1 MRVAGS
7 RRRSSQWRS
16 FGRPVPPLTFR
27 PSFPLQ
33 PLSSPAPEQSERHP
47 AILPIE
53 HEVTHGLIRRCHLRQ
68 LHAGMFQTLAMLRQ
82 RYWIPQRRSRVRHV
96 IRGCLQCRWAT
107 SRPLQPSMAAL
118 LEDQTNPAPA
128 PARVGMDFTIPL
140 FVGVTKKAT
149 APRYACLITCMV
161 SRAIHLE
168 LVVEMSTVGVLQTL
182 RRFMP
187 RRGRPATIQTDNFRS
202 FQSAASELRR
212 LWREI
217 DVDQVQR
224 YLAGQRIQ
232 WKFIPQRAPW
242 MGGYWARFVRTTKE
256 SLRNVLGQA
265 LLDDEGLRTLL
276 CEVEACLNAW
286 PLTLLLTGRTYA
298 DLPEV
303 EDQDPIWHPPERGRR
318 EWNSR
323 WRYRQQL
330 LAKWWRRWRSGYLAT
345 LLPRWKWTSTTE
357 GPKLNDLILILE
369 DNVPRARCPL
379 GVVTELFPGNDGVF
393 RAARLRTST
402 AEVTR
407 LVAKLV
413 VLEPARISDGRTISI
428 GGYGDETYLTFPPFQ
443 CCQYSRYSPL
453 RSRAIVGAGGIGCEL
468 LKTLVLSGFA
478 DIEVI
483 DMDTIE
489 VTNLNRQF
497 LFRKEHV
504 EARSYV
510 NRMCL
515 ICHLPLIDGGSLG
528 RKGQVDVIIR
538 NITECFD
545 CHKHSPSHDYPSC
558 TIRNTPTEPAH
569 CVIWAQH
576 LFNQLFGEVNSDQD
590 VSPESLVTGEEFEA
604 TPQVQP
610 LTNIISLQDLAK
622 NHNYDPELFVNDI
635 EYLRTMEKLWEGR
648 QPPTPLNLRWFRI
661 GLDESLQG
669 TEQKDWESRDQNVWT
684 LKECFKVAVS
694 CLSVLKERAKNAPLI
709 WQKDDPVCVDF
720 VTAFTNF
727 RCHVFNI
734 EKIPRFEA
742 ETIAGRVVPA
752 IVSTNAMVAGLMVLK
767 LYAVLERR
775 KDFYGSVAIS
785 SQEGMPRVLS
795 IAPSTEVTGCEY
807 CVAVK
812 EVHMQRFSIAKELSV
827 MKPEIMLEYLQKKER
842 KHFLKFLSNMDR
854 FSVAKMAQHLQI
866 FPGDLRQRV
875 IFDSIELIGNEVH
888 KAELGLPI
896 YSVDIEPAGNRF
908 ATGGQSVTGIGLIVL
923 WSLKPVID
931 VENETN
937 DKIPLLLCR
946 LEAHSTCINCI
957 RWSSDSR
964 YLASAGT
971 DQAVKIW
978 RFVSYIP
985 NVQSRVTAV
994 EHWKCVS
1001 TLHGHAGDVLHL
1013 SWSPGDR
1020 YLASCGIDNII
1031 IIWNAKKFPEKI
1043 TSLVGHEGFVKGVCW
1058 DPIGKYLAS
1067 QSDDRSL
1074 RIWSTMD
1081 WNVVHKFRRPFKEAP
1096 CATHTLRLDWSPDG
1110 LLLATAHAVNN
1121 GGPVSK
1127 IIERNGWKCELD
1139 FAGHRMAI
1147 TCVSNVCSCCAIGS
1161 KDRSLSVWS
1170 ASENRPVVVLTDI
1183 FESSIS
1189 DISWDSSGLILIAAS
1204 VDGSVINNL
1213 RRYYGN
1219 VDVGLLG
1226 LQRKSDQNSNKIIE
1240 DADYVM
1246 THAKVIANRSNENGV
1261 NGGVCASTT
1270 AVRTA
1275 PPPSTSDSNW
1285 NVQLE
1290 TRTKSGKR
1298 RITPINVE
1306 VVAEVD
1312 TDNNS
1317 QPPWIREGVGLGVAG
1332 KAKGLIDE
1340 KMTVIDNAERWSG
1353 LNSTTVEPLV
1363 ASSFSS
1369 ASAFKSTLVKS
1380 RKGDNFDAGGK
1391 SISKSSEDHSGGI
1404 VEEFLEKS
1412 KSELKFDKK
1421 KSWHQ
1426 KGKKASKHAQR
1437 ESAISQTFPSSE
1449 TEVEVETDFQ
1459 TVAVSSSS
1467 KQKTPTHRLE
1477 ALKVVQLLMSSVV
1490 VDEVIRTGRDREGV
1504 LIGSE
1509 SEVLLQLSNNIG
1521 SKPKGKFAELL
1532 CMKNSNCVWKVL
1544 LETGAVALKANRHL
1558 ILVVFENGMFD
1569 ILSPLDGRMM
1579 CLTNVLGDS
1588 VHYVNLDGKLIA
1600 LVTVCAELYVW
1611 SFVKSLELVC
1621 QVSLKALLRD
1631 PKRNLSRIVFSA
1643 VGMPIISFNDGSLF
1657 SYDASSKIW
1666 QKLLNPSDSFIKY
1679 SPTSML
1685 ASTKAYLKT
1694 KGRFQN
1700 LCKNLFSSVTFTAES
1715 DSEMQERIREG
1726 FLERFSLASRAVGS
1740 EHEYMYWL
1748 SEYVKLLVKAESE
1761 VKLRCLFRTLVES
1774 DEHMKTNSM
1783 LSRDKSEK
1791 RSAVTDLL
1799 PLVAA
1804 NPKLQRLY
1812 SELSFLV
1819 AEKSSNEQADDL
1831 YSEIAATT
1839 TNSLKLSCDVMSVE
1853 KFMKSAPEEKSS
1865 HMSMAVILLNK
1876 MNKRCVGY
1884 VLKSDKDSS
1893 SGSRFIL
1900 TTRTCS
1906 ANFNRQINAPIYI
1919 LPENKE
1925 RHVKAIHT
1933 RGFHESLA
1941 VIEMQDKY
1949 AFQLASESTC
1959 PLEFP
1964 EISEEC
1970 FTVYAVESQVN
1981 KRDIV
1986 AEPYKSSPKSS
1997 CEKYWITFNEKSFA
2011 CAATSQKEKRN
2022 GLGLVCSQG
2031 GKLALVGISSENQ
2044 QTTSVTSFTLLY
2056 PYAKQTGKCFHRI
2069 NKIFQFLENVMQ
2081 RFATK
2086 NEIARFTFLKF
2097 NTNYWAKAVF

>member
-1 MRVAGS
+1 MGEN
-7 RRRSSQWRS
+7 QEFLDMYHS
-16 FGRPVPPLTFR
+16 FTNKK
-27 PSFPLQ
+27 
-33 PLSSPAPEQSERHP
+33 
-47 AILPIE
+47 
-53 HEVTHGLIRRCHLRQ
+53 
-68 LHAGMFQTLAMLRQ
+68 
-82 RYWIPQRRSRVRHV
+82 
-96 IRGCLQCRWAT
+96 
-107 SRPLQPSMAAL
+107 L
-118 LEDQTNPAPA
+118 L
-128 PARVGMDFTIPL
+128 V
-140 FVGVTKKAT
+140 
-149 APRYACLITCMV
+149 
-161 SRAIHLE
+161 
-168 LVVEMSTVGVLQTL
+168 
-182 RRFMP
+182 
-187 RRGRPATIQTDNFRS
+187 
-202 FQSAASELRR
+202 
-212 LWREI
+212 
-217 DVDQVQR
+217 
-224 YLAGQRIQ
+224 
-232 WKFIPQRAPW
+232 
-242 MGGYWARFVRTTKE
+242 
-256 SLRNVLGQA
+256 
-265 LLDDEGLRTLL
+265 
-276 CEVEACLNAW
+276 
-286 PLTLLLTGRTYA
+286 
-298 DLPEV
+298 
-303 EDQDPIWHPPERGRR
+303 
-318 EWNSR
+318 
-323 WRYRQQL
+323 
-330 LAKWWRRWRSGYLAT
+330 
-345 LLPRWKWTSTTE
+345 
-357 GPKLNDLILILE
+357 
-369 DNVPRARCPL
+369 
-379 GVVTELFPGNDGVF
+379 
-393 RAARLRTST
+393 
-402 AEVTR
+402 
-407 LVAKLV
+407 
-413 VLEPARISDGRTISI
+413 
-428 GGYGDETYLTFPPFQ
+428 
-443 CCQYSRYSPL
+443 
-453 RSRAIVGAGGIGCEL
+453 VGAGGIGCEL

-694 CLSVLKERAKNAPLI
+694 CLAVLKERAKTAPLI

-752 IVSTNAMVAGLMVLK
+752 IVSTNAVVAGLMVLK

-812 EVHMQRFSIAKELSV
+812 EIAKELSV
-827 MKPEIMLEYLQKKER
+827 MKPEIMLEVASPRLLFAHDYKLSAEEGKKTLSEISV
-842 KHFLKFLSNMDR
+842 KHGSL
-854 FSVAKMAQHLQI
+854 
-866 FPGDLRQRV
+866 LRCEDGATFTNIRIIISDCGV
-875 IFDSIELIGNEVH
+875 FDSIELIGNEVH

-957 RWSSDSR
+957 RWSSNSR

-994 EHWKCVS
+994 EHWKCIS

-1067 QSDDRSL
+1067 QSDDKSL
-1074 RIWSTMD
+1074 RIWSTVD

-1147 TCVSNVCSCCAIGS
+1147 TCVRWSNVLYHRNRKVFLTEKSNVCSCCAIGS

-1170 ASENRPVVVLTDI
+1170 ASENRPIVVLTDI

-1204 VDGSVINNL
+1204 VDGSVVCLVWTTDELGVPLSLDEKINKL

-1226 LQRKSDQNSNKIIE
+1226 LQRKSDQNSHKIIE

-1275 PPPSTSDSNW
+1275 PPPSTPDTNW

-1317 QPPWIREGVGLGVAG
+1317 QPPWIREGVGLDVAG
-1332 KAKGLIDE
+1332 NAKGLNDE
-1340 KMTVIDNAERWSG
+1340 IMTVIDNAERWSG

-1363 ASSFSS
+1363 PLVASFSS
-1369 ASAFKSTLVKS
+1369 ASASKSTLVKS

-1391 SISKSSEDHSGGI
+1391 SILKSSKDHSGGI
-1404 VEEFLEKS
+1404 VEEFLKKS

-1426 KGKKASKHAQR
+1426 KGKKALKHAQR
-1437 ESAISQTFPSSE
+1437 ESTISQTFPSSG

-1459 TVAVSSSS
+1459 THQTVAVSSSS
-1467 KQKTPTHRLE
+1467 KQQTPTHRLE

-1509 SEVLLQLSNNIG
+1509 SEVLLQLSNNMG

-1532 CMKNSNCVWKVL
+1532 CMKNSNCVWKIL

-1643 VGMPIISFNDGSLF
+1643 DGMPIISFNDGSLF
-1657 SYDASSKIW
+1657 IYDASSKIW

-1831 YSEIAATT
+1831 YSEIAATKKQKDLFEIAEECGA

-1884 VLKSDKDSS
+1884 ILKSDKDSS

-1906 ANFNRQINAPIYI
+1906 AKQINAPIYI

-1949 AFQLASESTC
+1949 AFKLASESTC

-1997 CEKYWITFNEKSFA
+1997 CEKYWITFSEESFA
-2011 CAATSQKEKRN
+2011 CAATGQKEKRN

-2056 PYAKQTGKCFHRI
+2056 PYAKHFWKMSC
-2069 NKIFQFLENVMQ
+2069 NVLQQKMKLHGLH
-2081 RFATK
+2081 F
-2086 NEIARFTFLKF
+2086 
-2097 NTNYWAKAVF
+2097 

>member
-1 MRVAGS
+1 
-7 RRRSSQWRS
+7 
-16 FGRPVPPLTFR
+16 
-27 PSFPLQ
+27 
-33 PLSSPAPEQSERHP
+33 
-47 AILPIE
+47 
-53 HEVTHGLIRRCHLRQ
+53 
-68 LHAGMFQTLAMLRQ
+68 MLRQ
-82 RYWIPQRRSRVRHV
+82 RYWIPHRRSRVRHV

-128 PARVGMDFTIPL
+128 LARVGMDFTSPL
-140 FVGVTKKAT
+140 FVGSPSIAFHG
-149 APRYACLITCMV
+149 I
-161 SRAIHLE
+161 E
-168 LVVEMSTVGVLQTL
+168 LVVKMSMVGVLQTP
-182 RRFMP
+182 RRFML

-202 FQSAASELRR
+202 FHSAASELRR

-265 LLDDEGLRTLL
+265 LLDDEELRTLL

-323 WRYRQQL
+323 CRYRQQ
-330 LAKWWRRWRSGYLAT
+330 SGYLAI

-357 GPKLNDLILILE
+357 GPKLNDLILVLE
-369 DNVPRARCPL
+369 DSVPRARYPL
-379 GVVTELFPGNDGVF
+379 GVVTELFPGNDGVS

-402 AEVTR
+402 AEITR
-407 LVAKLV
+407 LVVKLV
-413 VLEPARISDGRTISI
+413 VLERARISDGRTNMYHSF
-428 GGYGDETYLTFPPFQ
+428 TSKKL
-443 CCQYSRYSPL
+443 L
-453 RSRAIVGAGGIGCEL
+453 VVGAGGIGCEL

-504 EARSYV
+504 GLSKAKVAVESVSVLNPNVKLVYYCKPIQSREFNVNYFKKFTAVLNCLDNIEARSYV

-604 TPQVQP
+604 TPQVKP
-610 LTNIISLQDLAK
+610 LTNVISLQDLAK
-622 NHNYDPELFVNDI
+622 NHNYDPEVIIKKLFVDDI
-635 EYLRTMEKLWEGR
+635 EYLRTMEKLWEDR

-694 CLSVLKERAKNAPLI
+694 CLAVLKERAKNAPLI

-752 IVSTNAMVAGLMVLK
+752 IVSTNAVVAGLMVLK

-812 EVHMQRFSIAKELSV
+812 EVEVSLNVSTFTVENLGKIAKELSV
-827 MKPEIMLEYLQKKER
+827 MKPEIMLEVASPRLLFAHDYKLSAEEGKKTLSEISV
-842 KHFLKFLSNMDR
+842 KHGSL
-854 FSVAKMAQHLQI
+854 
-866 FPGDLRQRV
+866 LRCEDGATFTNIR
-875 IFDSIELIGNEVH
+875 IIISDCPEIYDSDIELIGNEVH

-1074 RIWSTMD
+1074 RIWSTVD

-1147 TCVSNVCSCCAIGS
+1147 TCVSNVCSCCAVGS

-1275 PPPSTSDSNW
+1275 PPPSTPDSNW

-1317 QPPWIREGVGLGVAG
+1317 QPPWIGEGVGLGVAG

-1363 ASSFSS
+1363 PLVASSSFSS
-1369 ASAFKSTLVKS
+1369 ASAYKSTSVKS
-1380 RKGDNFDAGGK
+1380 RKGDSFDAGGK

-1426 KGKKASKHAQR
+1426 KGKKALKHAQR
-1437 ESAISQTFPSSE
+1437 ESTISQTFPSSE
-1449 TEVEVETDFQ
+1449 TETHQ

-1477 ALKVVQLLMSSVV
+1477 ALKVVQLLMSSFV
-1490 VDEVIRTGRDREGV
+1490 VDE
-1504 LIGSE
+1504 SE
-1509 SEVLLQLSNNIG
+1509 SQVLLQLSNNIG

-1532 CMKNSNCVWKVL
+1532 CMKNSNCVWKIL

-1569 ILSPLDGRMM
+1569 ILSPLDGHMM

-1666 QKLLNPSDSFIKY
+1666 QKLLNSSDSFIKY

-1726 FLERFSLASRAVGS
+1726 FLERFSLASRAIGS

-1831 YSEIAATT
+1831 YSEIAATA
-1839 TNSLKLSCDVMSVE
+1839 TNSLKLSCDVVSVE

-1949 AFQLASESTC
+1949 AFKLASESTC

-1964 EISEEC
+1964 KISEEC

-1997 CEKYWITFNEKSFA
+1997 CEKYWITFNEENFA

-2069 NKIFQFLENVMQ
+2069 INKIFQFLENVMQ

-2086 NEIARFTFLKF
+2086 NEIAQFTFLKF
-2097 NTNYWAKAVF
+2097 NTSYWAKTVF

>member
-1 MRVAGS
+1 MGEN
-7 RRRSSQWRS
+7 QEFLDMYHS
-16 FGRPVPPLTFR
+16 F
-27 PSFPLQ
+27 
-33 PLSSPAPEQSERHP
+33 
-47 AILPIE
+47 
-53 HEVTHGLIRRCHLRQ
+53 
-68 LHAGMFQTLAMLRQ
+68 
-82 RYWIPQRRSRVRHV
+82 
-96 IRGCLQCRWAT
+96 T
-107 SRPLQPSMAAL
+107 SKKL
-118 LEDQTNPAPA
+118 L
-128 PARVGMDFTIPL
+128 V
-140 FVGVTKKAT
+140 
-149 APRYACLITCMV
+149 
-161 SRAIHLE
+161 
-168 LVVEMSTVGVLQTL
+168 
-182 RRFMP
+182 
-187 RRGRPATIQTDNFRS
+187 
-202 FQSAASELRR
+202 
-212 LWREI
+212 
-217 DVDQVQR
+217 
-224 YLAGQRIQ
+224 
-232 WKFIPQRAPW
+232 
-242 MGGYWARFVRTTKE
+242 
-256 SLRNVLGQA
+256 
-265 LLDDEGLRTLL
+265 
-276 CEVEACLNAW
+276 
-286 PLTLLLTGRTYA
+286 
-298 DLPEV
+298 
-303 EDQDPIWHPPERGRR
+303 
-318 EWNSR
+318 
-323 WRYRQQL
+323 
-330 LAKWWRRWRSGYLAT
+330 
-345 LLPRWKWTSTTE
+345 
-357 GPKLNDLILILE
+357 
-369 DNVPRARCPL
+369 
-379 GVVTELFPGNDGVF
+379 
-393 RAARLRTST
+393 
-402 AEVTR
+402 
-407 LVAKLV
+407 
-413 VLEPARISDGRTISI
+413 
-428 GGYGDETYLTFPPFQ
+428 
-443 CCQYSRYSPL
+443 
-453 RSRAIVGAGGIGCEL
+453 VGAGGIGCEL

-504 EARSYV
+504 GLSKAKVAVESVSVLNPNVKLVYYCKPIQSREFNVNYFKKFTAVLNCLDNIEARSYV

-622 NHNYDPELFVNDI
+622 NHNYDPEVIIKKLFVNDI

-694 CLSVLKERAKNAPLI
+694 CLAVLKERAKNAPLI

-752 IVSTNAMVAGLMVLK
+752 IVSTNAVVAGLMVLK

-812 EVHMQRFSIAKELSV
+812 EVEVSLNVSTFTVENLGKIAKELSV
-827 MKPEIMLEYLQKKER
+827 MKPEIMLEVASPRLLFAHDYKLSAEEGKKTLSEISVKHGSLLRCEDGATFTNIRIIISDCPEIYDSEENCRRNLFIKVLVGINVVIYIFCKVISIHCACEQFER
-842 KHFLKFLSNMDR
+842 LIYGEVRSPCIYGLS
-854 FSVAKMAQHLQI
+854 QI
-866 FPGDLRQRV
+866 NPTVFKV

-1147 TCVSNVCSCCAIGS
+1147 TCVRWSNVLYHRNRKMFLTEKSNVCSCCAIGS

-1204 VDGSVINNL
+1204 VDGSVVCLVWTTDELGVPLSLDEKINNL

-1275 PPPSTSDSNW
+1275 PPPSTPDSNW

-1459 TVAVSSSS
+1459 THQTVAVSSSS

-1504 LIGSE
+1504 LIGVSE
-1509 SEVLLQLSNNIG
+1509 ASRRCRATATYASGSEVLLQLSNNIG

-1685 ASTKAYLKT
+1685 ATTKAYLKT

-1831 YSEIAATT
+1831 YSEIAAT
-1839 TNSLKLSCDVMSVE
+1839 
-1853 KFMKSAPEEKSS
+1853 
-1865 HMSMAVILLNK
+1865 
-1876 MNKRCVGY
+1876 
-1884 VLKSDKDSS
+1884 
-1893 SGSRFIL
+1893 
-1900 TTRTCS
+1900 
-1906 ANFNRQINAPIYI
+1906 
-1919 LPENKE
+1919 
-1925 RHVKAIHT
+1925 
-1933 RGFHESLA
+1933 
-1941 VIEMQDKY
+1941 VIE
-1949 AFQLASESTC
+1949 QL
-1959 PLEFP
+1959 
-1964 EISEEC
+1964 
-1970 FTVYAVESQVN
+1970 
-1981 KRDIV
+1981 
-1986 AEPYKSSPKSS
+1986 
-1997 CEKYWITFNEKSFA
+1997 
-2011 CAATSQKEKRN
+2011 
-2022 GLGLVCSQG
+2022 
-2031 GKLALVGISSENQ
+2031 
-2044 QTTSVTSFTLLY
+2044 
-2056 PYAKQTGKCFHRI
+2056 
-2069 NKIFQFLENVMQ
+2069 
-2081 RFATK
+2081 
-2086 NEIARFTFLKF
+2086 
-2097 NTNYWAKAVF
+2097 

>member
-1 MRVAGS
+1 MVIWRARPSGGFFKYFIDAQLA
-7 RRRSSQWRS
+7 QWRK
-16 FGRPVPPLTFR
+16 
-27 PSFPLQ
+27 Q
-33 PLSSPAPEQSERHP
+33 PLSGAQRSSVNVSARGPLDHLSIRTKIQSTKI
-47 AILPIE
+47 A
-53 HEVTHGLIRRCHLRQ
+53 
-68 LHAGMFQTLAMLRQ
+68 
-82 RYWIPQRRSRVRHV
+82 S
-96 IRGCLQCRWAT
+96 
-107 SRPLQPSMAAL
+107 
-118 LEDQTNPAPA
+118 
-128 PARVGMDFTIPL
+128 DFTS
-140 FVGVTKKAT
+140 KK
-149 APRYACLITCMV
+149 L
-161 SRAIHLE
+161 
-168 LVVEMSTVGVLQTL
+168 LV
-182 RRFMP
+182 
-187 RRGRPATIQTDNFRS
+187 
-202 FQSAASELRR
+202 
-212 LWREI
+212 
-217 DVDQVQR
+217 
-224 YLAGQRIQ
+224 
-232 WKFIPQRAPW
+232 
-242 MGGYWARFVRTTKE
+242 
-256 SLRNVLGQA
+256 
-265 LLDDEGLRTLL
+265 
-276 CEVEACLNAW
+276 
-286 PLTLLLTGRTYA
+286 
-298 DLPEV
+298 
-303 EDQDPIWHPPERGRR
+303 
-318 EWNSR
+318 
-323 WRYRQQL
+323 
-330 LAKWWRRWRSGYLAT
+330 
-345 LLPRWKWTSTTE
+345 
-357 GPKLNDLILILE
+357 
-369 DNVPRARCPL
+369 
-379 GVVTELFPGNDGVF
+379 
-393 RAARLRTST
+393 
-402 AEVTR
+402 
-407 LVAKLV
+407 
-413 VLEPARISDGRTISI
+413 
-428 GGYGDETYLTFPPFQ
+428 
-443 CCQYSRYSPL
+443 
-453 RSRAIVGAGGIGCEL
+453 VGAGGIGCEL

-610 LTNIISLQDLAK
+610 LTNVISLQDLAK

-635 EYLRTMEKLWEGR
+635 EYLRTMEKLWEDR

-661 GLDESLQG
+661 GLHENLQG

-694 CLSVLKERAKNAPLI
+694 CLAVLKERAKNAPLI

-752 IVSTNAMVAGLMVLK
+752 IVSTNAVVAGLMVLK
-767 LYAVLERR
+767 LYTVLERR

-827 MKPEIMLEYLQKKER
+827 MKPEIMLEVASPRLLFAHDYKCNLSAEEGKKTLSEISVKHGSLLRCEDGATFTNIPRRFTTAIHCACEQFER
-842 KHFLKFLSNMDR
+842 LIYGEVRSQSIYGLS
-854 FSVAKMAQHLQI
+854 QI
-866 FPGDLRQRV
+866 NPTVFKV
-875 IFDSIELIGNEVH
+875 NFDSIELIGNEVH

-1074 RIWSTMD
+1074 RIWSTVD

-1147 TCVSNVCSCCAIGS
+1147 TCVSNVCSCCAVGS

-1204 VDGSVINNL
+1204 VDGSVINKL

-1275 PPPSTSDSNW
+1275 PPPSTRDSNW

-1340 KMTVIDNAERWSG
+1340 KMTVVDNAERWSG

-1363 ASSFSS
+1363 PLVASSSSS
-1369 ASAFKSTLVKS
+1369 AFASKSTSVKL
-1380 RKGDNFDAGGK
+1380 RKGDGFDAGGK

-1426 KGKKASKHAQR
+1426 KGKKALKHAQR
-1437 ESAISQTFPSSE
+1437 ESTISQTFPSSE
-1449 TEVEVETDFQ
+1449 TEVEVETDFQTHQ

-1477 ALKVVQLLMSSVV
+1477 ALKVLHLLMCSVV
-1490 VDEVIRTGRDREGV
+1490 VDEVIRTGKDGEGGV
-1504 LIGSE
+1504 DWG
-1509 SEVLLQLSNNIG
+1509 
-1521 SKPKGKFAELL
+1521 
-1532 CMKNSNCVWKVL
+1532 
-1544 LETGAVALKANRHL
+1544 
-1558 ILVVFENGMFD
+1558 
-1569 ILSPLDGRMM
+1569 
-1579 CLTNVLGDS
+1579 
-1588 VHYVNLDGKLIA
+1588 
-1600 LVTVCAELYVW
+1600 
-1611 SFVKSLELVC
+1611 
-1621 QVSLKALLRD
+1621 
-1631 PKRNLSRIVFSA
+1631 
-1643 VGMPIISFNDGSLF
+1643 
-1657 SYDASSKIW
+1657 
-1666 QKLLNPSDSFIKY
+1666 
-1679 SPTSML
+1679 
-1685 ASTKAYLKT
+1685 
-1694 KGRFQN
+1694 
-1700 LCKNLFSSVTFTAES
+1700 
-1715 DSEMQERIREG
+1715 EG
-1726 FLERFSLASRAVGS
+1726 G
-1740 EHEYMYWL
+1740 
-1748 SEYVKLLVKAESE
+1748 
-1761 VKLRCLFRTLVES
+1761 
-1774 DEHMKTNSM
+1774 
-1783 LSRDKSEK
+1783 
-1791 RSAVTDLL
+1791 
-1799 PLVAA
+1799 
-1804 NPKLQRLY
+1804 Q
-1812 SELSFLV
+1812 
-1819 AEKSSNEQADDL
+1819 
-1831 YSEIAATT
+1831 
-1839 TNSLKLSCDVMSVE
+1839 
-1853 KFMKSAPEEKSS
+1853 
-1865 HMSMAVILLNK
+1865 
-1876 MNKRCVGY
+1876 
-1884 VLKSDKDSS
+1884 
-1893 SGSRFIL
+1893 
-1900 TTRTCS
+1900 
-1906 ANFNRQINAPIYI
+1906 
-1919 LPENKE
+1919 
-1925 RHVKAIHT
+1925 
-1933 RGFHESLA
+1933 
-1941 VIEMQDKY
+1941 
-1949 AFQLASESTC
+1949 
-1959 PLEFP
+1959 
-1964 EISEEC
+1964 
-1970 FTVYAVESQVN
+1970 
-1981 KRDIV
+1981 
-1986 AEPYKSSPKSS
+1986 
-1997 CEKYWITFNEKSFA
+1997 
-2011 CAATSQKEKRN
+2011 
-2022 GLGLVCSQG
+2022 
-2031 GKLALVGISSENQ
+2031 
-2044 QTTSVTSFTLLY
+2044 
-2056 PYAKQTGKCFHRI
+2056 
-2069 NKIFQFLENVMQ
+2069 
-2081 RFATK
+2081 
-2086 NEIARFTFLKF
+2086 
-2097 NTNYWAKAVF
+2097 